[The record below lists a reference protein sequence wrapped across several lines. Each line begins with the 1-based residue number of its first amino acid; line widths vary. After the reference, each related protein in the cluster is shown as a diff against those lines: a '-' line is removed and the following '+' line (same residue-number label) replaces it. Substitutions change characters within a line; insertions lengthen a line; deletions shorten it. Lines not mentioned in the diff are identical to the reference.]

1 MKLVSRF
8 LKGILQIFS
17 ITQSLIWLTY
27 KIQHMVKV
35 EVLLATDGSESA
47 KKAETAALK
56 ITKSYNIRMAALFV
70 VNAPSTSERDDTI
83 KYGEKVLDEVVEDG
97 KKLGV
102 DVQKILKLGSPA
114 ETILNVS
121 KSLNVHTIVLG
132 SEGRK
137 GIKRVLLG
145 SVAENVVRNAECTVL
160 VAR

>member
-1 MKLVSRF
+1 MFAVQKSYM
-8 LKGILQIFS
+8 G
-17 ITQSLIWLTY
+17 
-27 KIQHMVKV
+27 KV

-47 KKAETAALK
+47 KKAEIAALR
-56 ITKSYNIRMAALFV
+56 ISKSYNIRMAALYV
-70 VNAPSTSERDDTI
+70 VNVPSTSEQAELI

-97 KKLGV
+97 KKMGV
-102 DVQKILKLGSPA
+102 EVQKILKLGSPS

-121 KSLNVHTIVLG
+121 KSLKVHTIVVG
-132 SEGRK
+132 SEGKK

>member
-1 MKLVSRF
+1 MFAVQKSYM
-8 LKGILQIFS
+8 G
-17 ITQSLIWLTY
+17 
-27 KIQHMVKV
+27 KV

-47 KKAETAALK
+47 KKAEIAALR
-56 ITKSYNIRMAALFV
+56 ISKSYNIRMAALYV
-70 VNAPSTSERDDTI
+70 VNVPSTSEQAELI

-97 KKLGV
+97 KKNGV
-102 DVQKILKLGSPA
+102 EVQKILKLGSPS

-121 KSLNVHTIVLG
+121 KSLKVHTIVVG

>member
-1 MKLVSRF
+1 M
-8 LKGILQIFS
+8 G
-17 ITQSLIWLTY
+17 
-27 KIQHMVKV
+27 KV

-47 KKAETAALK
+47 KKAQIAALR
-56 ITKSYNIRMAALFV
+56 ISKSYNIRMAALYV
-70 VNAPSTSERDDTI
+70 VNVPSTSEQAELI

-97 KKLGV
+97 KKKGV
-102 DVQKILKLGSPA
+102 EVQKILKLGSPS

-121 KSLNVHTIVLG
+121 KSLKVHTIVVG
-132 SEGRK
+132 SEGKK

>member
-1 MKLVSRF
+1 MFKELN
-8 LKGILQIFS
+8 
-17 ITQSLIWLTY
+17 SL
-27 KIQHMVKV
+27 MAKV

-47 KKAETAALK
+47 KKAEVAALK

-70 VNAPSTSERDDTI
+70 VNVPSTTERAELI
-83 KYGEKVLDEVVEDG
+83 KYGESVLDEVVADG
-97 KKLGV
+97 KKMGV
-102 DVQKILKLGSPA
+102 EVQKILKLGSPA
-114 ETILNVS
+114 ETILNVA
-121 KSLNVHTIVLG
+121 KSLKVHTIVMG

>member
-1 MKLVSRF
+1 MA
-8 LKGILQIFS
+8 
-17 ITQSLIWLTY
+17 
-27 KIQHMVKV
+27 KV

-47 KKAETAALK
+47 KKAEIAALK

-70 VNAPSTSERDDTI
+70 VNVPSTPERDELI
-83 KYGEKVLDEVVEDG
+83 KYGEKVLDEVVADG
-97 KKLGV
+97 EKMGV
-102 DVQKILKLGSPA
+102 EVQKILKLGSPA

-121 KSLNVHTIVLG
+121 KSLNVHTIVMG